1 MGPWFKVS
9 SKGQLIIVRLTSL
22 GVEPTTSNFKLSALP
37 LSYAGWLKERVG
49 EDGTVIWQNERGR
62 DNNMAERKSER
73 ERDNYMAKGESE
85 RWLVVLEFN
94 ATLTAKVIS

>member
-9 SKGQLIIVRLTSL
+9 SKGQLIIVRLTSP

-49 EDGTVIWQNERGR
+49 EEGTVIWQNERVREEGTIIWQKERVREEGTIIWQKERVR
-62 DNNMAERKSER
+62 D
-73 ERDNYMAKGESE
+73 G
-85 RWLVVLEFN
+85 WLYWG
-94 ATLTAKVIS
+94 LTPL